1 MWNIDERKL
10 LKLIL
15 QEIIPAS
22 EDGKIPSSGLDSV
35 INYLENKV
43 KENLNFKNLFN
54 DGILRVNDFLISTET
69 HINSIDS
76 KEVNFVLKK
85 IENEKPIFFKEFLR
99 QVYMGYYSQPSIRQ
113 FFGVSSHPP
122 HPNGYE
128 VPEEEPDFVENLV
141 EPVKKRGICYRQ
153 F

>member
-22 EDGKIPSSGLDSV
+22 EDGKIPSAGLDSV
-35 INYLENKV
+35 IIYLENKV
-43 KENLNFKNLFN
+43 KEDLNFRNLFN
-54 DGILRVNDFLISTET
+54 TGILRLNDFFISTAKN
-69 HINSIDS
+69 INSIDS
-76 KEVNFVLKK
+76 KETIIVLKK
-85 IENEKPIFFKEFLR
+85 IEDKEPLFFKEFLKH
-99 QVYMGYYSQPSIRQ
+99 VYMGYYSEPSIRP

-153 F
+153 C